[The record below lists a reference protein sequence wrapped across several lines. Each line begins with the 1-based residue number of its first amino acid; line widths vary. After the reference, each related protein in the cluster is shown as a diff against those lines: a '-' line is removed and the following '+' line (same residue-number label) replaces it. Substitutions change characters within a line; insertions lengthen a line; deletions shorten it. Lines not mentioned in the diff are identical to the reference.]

1 MSEMVPTGSKYTD
14 TQRKQA
20 ATQYAIDGIMSTVS
34 KHLNIP
40 EPTLCGWKQTDWW
53 DEVVNEVRT
62 ENQNEHISQYHELT
76 RKALRKADLAIDNLG
91 DDLSAGDIKAL
102 VVTGATAT
110 DKARLLLGLSTSN
123 PGKGATMADLQAQF
137 ERLAANHKAIQAT
150 VIDEQ

>member
-14 TQRKQA
+14 VQRKEA
-20 ATQYAIDGIMSTVS
+20 MVAYAIGGNMAAIERSHSVPKATLHYWVHSDWGIE
-34 KHLNIP
+34 LL
-40 EPTLCGWKQTDWW
+40 EQ
-53 DEVVNEVRT
+53 VRT

-123 PGKGATMADLQAQF
+123 PGKGATMAELQAQF
-137 ERLAANHKAIQAT
+137 EKLAANHKAIQAT